1 LIYIDDSDDEKQS
14 RSSDPRKKSRG
25 KKLAGKS
32 SSSRKNHLFRF
43 AYDLNSIVKSD
54 NSDEEKVPKKR
65 GRPPKSTTKPKAAK
79 AKEFPSDSESDIE
92 SVKKAKKSD
101 KKIKPKAA
109 IQSGTIL
116 TD

>member
-1 LIYIDDSDDEKQS
+1 MD
-14 RSSDPRKKSRG
+14 
-25 KKLAGKS
+25 GKS
-32 SSSRKNHLFRF
+32 NSSEKKNYLFQF
-43 AYDLNSIVKSD
+43 AYGLNSIVKSD

-65 GRPPKSTTKPKAAK
+65 GRPPKSTAKPKITK

-92 SVKKAKKSD
+92 PVKKPKKSD

-109 IQSGTIL
+109 KQSGNVL